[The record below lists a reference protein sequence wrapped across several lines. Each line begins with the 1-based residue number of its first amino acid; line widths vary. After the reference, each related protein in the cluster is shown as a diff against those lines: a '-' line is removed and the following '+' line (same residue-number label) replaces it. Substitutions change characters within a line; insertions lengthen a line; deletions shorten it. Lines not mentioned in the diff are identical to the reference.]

1 MKCDRFW
8 TLQTSRS
15 LCGEMYGLLCVIC
28 WIRISRERLIFNK
41 GGLFLNKG
49 GLLENK
55 RGLLGEGGAR
65 ERKYYIEILI
75 IDFTLKR

>member
-1 MKCDRFW
+1 MIGLGL
-8 TLQTSRS
+8 LQTSRS
-15 LCGEMYGLLCVIC
+15 LCGEKHGLLFVIC

-55 RGLLGEGGAR
+55 GWLLRNKGALLR
-65 ERKYYIEILI
+65 RAGRRVEVLY
-75 IDFTLKR
+75 